1 MSRGK
6 LCLLCCLFAT
16 YYFQVAPGSTCESSP
31 YIMAVHRVLKFF
43 TGVYIFLSLDSKVEL
58 AFLFQTQYEHGYKL
72 GYFVNNKV
80 S

>member
-1 MSRGK
+1 
-6 LCLLCCLFAT
+6 
-16 YYFQVAPGSTCESSP
+16 
-31 YIMAVHRVLKFF
+31 MAVHRVFKFF
-43 TGVYIFLSLDSKVEL
+43 TGVYIFLSLDSKVEP